1 MLYGIDGTKFWETEE
16 ENGNN
21 LFLLI
26 VPEIWEQKGQKKSNV
41 SADAIYPWDIYK
53 HRIKT

>member
-1 MLYGIDGTKFWETEE
+1 MCSSFSVLFMLYGIDGTKFWETEE

-26 VPEIWEQKGQKKSNV
+26 VPEI
-41 SADAIYPWDIYK
+41 
-53 HRIKT
+53 